1 MAHLNM
7 TYSNTNNAKPLSIT
21 MLKNHVGTLSL
32 NFKQQ
37 PDTIFFRQHHTF
49 VLSFFLLKTKC
60 VYINCYYRSMLKE
73 IAYQDFYME

>member
-49 VLSFFLLKTKC
+49 VLSFFYWLCHNKWLIFDEK
-60 VYINCYYRSMLKE
+60 
-73 IAYQDFYME
+73 